1 LLTGL
6 MATVYAE
13 AQRSL
18 EEARKATIPG
28 EPVELRSVVV
38 HEA

>member
-1 LLTGL
+1 
-6 MATVYAE
+6 MATVYVE
-13 AQRSL
+13 FQRSP

-28 EPVELRSVVV
+28 KPVELRRVAV